1 MKLKLVLLSGV
12 LALFSMTLAV
22 AQGNVSI
29 GVRGGATIPGFTGG
43 QGDPVSEGYSTALR
57 MGAGIF
63 AEFKISEL
71 FSIQPMLEYSQQG
84 AKRNGMQ
91 AMVAT
96 ASNPQLAGAFQQ
108 VGENL
113 SNQVNQAFQ
122 GALGPMAPSVSVS
135 VPVPDYLYANAK
147 RDAKMDY
154 LMLPVLAKFGW
165 NLGKTSP
172 WRIYVDA
179 GPYIGLLLNAKNVV
193 SINGS
198 VSADKSGNQL
208 VPASVIT
215 DAIPSA
221 IIPSA
226 ILPMIPSDMLSQIT
240 AGATQASQ
248 SLSDEMASNLSGNQD
263 IKDQLNKFNWG
274 LEANVGLQYKI
285 NPRNKVFIEVGGNY
299 GLMNIQKSTGTDAN
313 GKKEYLNGKNN
324 IGAATAMI
332 GYAYTL

>member
-1 MKLKLVLLSGV
+1 MKFKFVLLSGV
-12 LALFSMTLAV
+12 LAMFSMTLA
-22 AQGNVSI
+22 AQGKVSI

-63 AEFKISEL
+63 AEFKINEL

-96 ASNPQLAGAFQQ
+96 GSDPQLAGAFSQ
-108 VGENL
+108 VGEQM
-113 SNQVNQAFQ
+113 SAQINQTFQ
-122 GALGPMAPSVSVS
+122 GLLGPMAPSVSVS

-172 WRIYVDA
+172 WRVYVDA
-179 GPYIGLLLNAKNVV
+179 GPYVGLLLNAKDIV

-198 VSADKSGNQL
+198 VYADKTGNPL
-208 VPASVIT
+208 IPTSVIT

-221 IIPSA
+221 ILQMIPPSM
-226 ILPMIPSDMLSQIT
+226 LPMLT
-240 AGATQASQ
+240 NGADQASQ
-248 SLSDEMASNLSGNQD
+248 SLSAEMVTNLSGTQD
-263 IKDQLNKFNWG
+263 IKAQLNKFNWG
-274 LEANVGLQYKI
+274 LEGNVGLQYQV
-285 NPRNKVFIEVGGNY
+285 NPRHRVFIEVGGNY
-299 GLMNIQKSTGTDAN
+299 GLMNIQKSTGKNADGT
-313 GKKEYLNGKNN
+313 KQYLNGKNH